1 MALTRTQAVSANTT
15 TATITTPTVNDLI
28 LVFAYNANSAT
39 APSAANLYTDSGS
52 ATVGTTAARVGFKLS
67 AGTETNCGTWTNA
80 TNVVCHV
87 YRGYDLDASLNVAG
101 GLVPFTTNAGST
113 SISFPTYAGITPSG
127 NDWIVAFAAANSA
140 TSGFASNTT
149 GGTVLTHTT
158 NQITIGGWDT
168 NAGVASYSTTSLTIV
183 TSSPWI
189 STVFNM
195 TALIVVPDLIQQPLV
210 PAGRR

>member
-1 MALTRTQAVSANTT
+1 M
-15 TATITTPTVNDLI
+15 
-28 LVFAYNANSAT
+28 
-39 APSAANLYTDSGS
+39 
-52 ATVGTTAARVGFKLS
+52 
-67 AGTETNCGTWTNA
+67 
-80 TNVVCHV
+80 
-87 YRGYDLDASLNVAG
+87 DASINASNITGAL
-101 GLVPFTTNAGST
+101 PFTTNAGST

-127 NDWIVAFAAANSA
+127 NDWIVAFAAAKSA

-183 TSSPWI
+183 TSSAWI

-195 TALIVVPDLIQQPLV
+195 TPLIVVPDLIQQPLV